1 MFPPLFL
8 WIVGNAR
15 EELTEGFRQ
24 AAEIYRQR
32 TAYRMEAFLYAVLP
46 ISVIVMGLAICLQ
59 VFLFVLAGFLPMI
72 SVLGSLGG

>member
-15 EELTEGFRQ
+15 EELAEGFRQ

-32 TAYRMEAFLYAVLP
+32 AAYRMEAFLYAVLP
-46 ISVIVMGLAICLQ
+46 TSVIIMGLAILLQ
-59 VFLFVLAGFLPMI
+59 VFLFVLAGFLPLV
-72 SVLGSLGG
+72 SVIGSLGG